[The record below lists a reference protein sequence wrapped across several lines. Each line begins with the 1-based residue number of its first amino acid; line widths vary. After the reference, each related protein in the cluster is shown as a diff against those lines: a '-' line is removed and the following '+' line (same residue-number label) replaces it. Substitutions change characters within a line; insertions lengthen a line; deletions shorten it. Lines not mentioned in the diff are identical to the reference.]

1 MQSLRKMKNKQNNYH
16 RCTKKDMVP
25 HRKFYHQIQILQSE
39 KIVLTERA
47 LKINSYPMGKK
58 RQPLMWYNFK
68 NTVLYLIQ
76 NINQFDLYI
85 KHFSGRNLARI
96 LTLRALIVRII
107 F

>member
-16 RCTKKDMVP
+16 RCTKKDMVS